1 MTTPTNN
8 AKFYDSFG
16 FAYYFTGRAFSALC

>member
-1 MTTPTNN
+1 MMTLTNN
-8 AKFYDSFG
+8 AKFYYSFG